1 MQGPLNIKDY
11 YMSREKAEFVRSSTM
26 GITTKDLAQICGVS
40 RTTVHRALH
49 GTGRI
54 NPDTKE
60 MILRAAKENGYRPD
74 LLARGLVKG
83 QTFYIGVVVLDVKNR
98 YFAQMLSTI
107 GAEANKRGYFV
118 NITLHENDKETEKNQ
133 LTRLADY
140 HVDGIIVSSVNHGE
154 EYKRFLDSLDIPVV
168 SVDNKIADGI
178 PFVGIDQ
185 KQAMM
190 DAAGKVVDRNYDKI
204 IFVCPPIHDGGE
216 RNIYVHKERL
226 EGFREMMAQHG
237 HIETGYLM
245 DWNYLEQLDE
255 LIDPVKK
262 TAFVC
267 TADEFA
273 LNIMKQLKKKDLRAG
288 THYGVIGFDNI
299 DILDYVTPRLTTIS
313 NSVEDIAITAVNL
326 LFDLIENKRE
336 SMMPEAEEIYKML
349 PYRFIEGE
357 TV

>member
-1 MQGPLNIKDY
+1 
-11 YMSREKAEFVRSSTM
+11 M

-60 MILRAAKENGYRPD
+60 MILRVAKENGYRPD

-118 NITLHENDKETEKNQ
+118 NITLHENDKEIERNQ

-140 HVDGIIVSSVNHGE
+140 HVDGIIVSSVNEGDQ
-154 EYKRFLDSLDIPVV
+154 YKEFLESLDIPVV
-168 SVDNKIADGI
+168 SVDNRIAEGI

-190 DAAGKVVDRNYDKI
+190 DATCKVIDQNYDRVV
-204 IFVCPPIHDGGE
+204 FVCPPIDCAE
-216 RNIYVHKERL
+216 EQNVYVHKERL
-226 EGFREMMAQHG
+226 EGFREIMAQHKE
-237 HIETGYLM
+237 IETGYLVN
-245 DWNYLEQLDE
+245 WNYLEQLDE
-255 LIDPVKK
+255 MMDSVKR
-262 TAFVC
+262 TAFIC

-273 LNIMKQLKKKDLRAG
+273 LNIMKKLKKDGLKAG
-288 THYGVIGFDNI
+288 IHYGIIGFDNI
-299 DILDYVTPRLTTIS
+299 DILDYVTPKLATIS
-313 NSVEDIAITAVNL
+313 NSVEEIATTAVTL
-326 LFDLIENKRE
+326 LFDLIEKKKE
-336 SMMPEAEEIYKML
+336 GILSEQEEIYKIL
-349 PYRFIEGE
+349 PHRFIEGE

>member
-1 MQGPLNIKDY
+1 
-11 YMSREKAEFVRSSTM
+11 M

-60 MILRAAKENGYRPD
+60 MILRVAKDNGYRPD

-83 QTFYIGVVVLDVKNR
+83 QTFYIGVVVLDVKSR

-107 GAEANKRGYFV
+107 GAEANTRGYFV
-118 NITLHENDKETEKNQ
+118 NITLHGGDKRTEANQ

-140 HVDGIIVSSVNHGE
+140 HVDGMIISSVNEGE
-154 EYKRFLDSLDIPVV
+154 DYKAFLESLDIPVV
-168 SVDNKIADGI
+168 SVDNRIAEGI

-185 KQAMM
+185 KKAMA
-190 DAAGKVVDRNYDKI
+190 DITRRVIEKGYDKLV
-204 IFVCPPIHDGGE
+204 FVCPPLSCAGE
-216 RNIYVHKERL
+216 QNVYVHRERL
-226 EGFREMMAQHG
+226 EGFREILAQRDG
-237 HIETGYLM
+237 IETDYLM
-245 DWNYLEQLDE
+245 DWGYLERLQDMM
-255 LIDPVKK
+255 DSGKK

-273 LNIMKQLKKKDLRAG
+273 LNSMKKLKINGFQAG
-288 THYGVIGFDNI
+288 VDYGIIGFDNI

-313 NSVEDIAITAVNL
+313 NSVEEIGVTAVNL
-326 LFDLIENKRE
+326 LFDLIEKKRE
-336 SMMPEAEEIYKML
+336 GLVPQPEEICQIL

-357 TV
+357 TI

>member
-1 MQGPLNIKDY
+1 
-11 YMSREKAEFVRSSTM
+11 M

-60 MILRAAKENGYRPD
+60 MILRVAKENDYRPD

-83 QTFYIGVVVLDVKNR
+83 QTFYIGVVVLDVKSR
-98 YFAQMLSTI
+98 YFAQMLHTI
-107 GAEANKRGYFV
+107 GAEANKKGYFV
-118 NITLHENDKETEKNQ
+118 NITLHGDDKETEQNQ

-140 HVDGIIVSSVNHGE
+140 HVDGIIVSSVNKGDQ
-154 EYKRFLDSLDIPVV
+154 YKSFLETLDIPVV

-190 DAAGKVVDRNYDKI
+190 DATGKVIDRNYKKI
-204 IFVCPPIHDGGE
+204 VFVCPPIDCAGE
-216 RNIYVHKERL
+216 RNIYVHEERL
-226 EGFREMMAQHG
+226 KGFREMMAQHNN
-237 HIETGYLM
+237 IETGYLM

-255 LIDPVKK
+255 QIDLEKK

-267 TADEFA
+267 AADEFA
-273 LNIMKQLKKKDLRAG
+273 LNIMKRLKQRGLSAG
-288 THYGVIGFDNI
+288 THYGIIGFDNI

-313 NSVEDIAITAVNL
+313 NSVEEIAVTAVRL
-326 LFDLIENKRE
+326 LFDLIEKKKDGVVLTT
-336 SMMPEAEEIYKML
+336 EEINKIL
-349 PYRFIEGE
+349 PYQFIEGE

>member
-1 MQGPLNIKDY
+1 MQGPLNIKDC
-11 YMSREKAEFVRSSTM
+11 YMSREKAEFVRSGTM

-60 MILRAAKENGYRPD
+60 MILRVAKENGYRPD

-98 YFAQMLSTI
+98 YFAQMLSAI

-140 HVDGIIVSSVNHGE
+140 HVDGIIVSSVNQGE
-154 EYKRFLDSLDIPVV
+154 EYKEFLNSLDIPIV

-190 DAAGKVVDRNYDKI
+190 NATGKVIDRKYEKI
-204 IFVCPPIHDGGE
+204 IFVCPLIDRAGE

-226 EGFREMMAQHG
+226 EGFQEMMEQHNS
-237 HIETGYLM
+237 IETGYLM
-245 DWNYLEQLDE
+245 NWNYLDHLDE

-273 LNIMKQLKKKDLRAG
+273 LNIMKQLKKKGLRAG
-288 THYGVIGFDNI
+288 THYGIIGFDDI

-313 NSVEDIAITAVNL
+313 NSVEEIAVTAVNL
-326 LFDLIENKRE
+326 LFDLIEKKKE
-336 SMMPEAEEIYKML
+336 GVIPEPEEIIKML
-349 PYRFIEGE
+349 PYQFIEGE